1 MEREMLCAN
10 SDNALVKKFSE
21 ALVKQGVTEG
31 AQYYYTDD
39 DFHLPFFKIPKAYKK
54 ESPTD
59 PDVHFVF
66 VDIDSNPPVLAK
78 EEYTVHGNY
87 VHEHIADA
95 DKAAELVVQLIKAE
109 MVEVAI
115 VYPDRMAGFF
125 VGNTGDPEKNVGIIA
140 ENFETIKGYL
150 ENDMA
155 AMNGGHMHTLF
166 PKIFPKYL
174 QYGPT
179 TKHRIPGINIYLV
192 SSVLAEHP
200 EFYIIQ

>member
-21 ALVKQGVTEG
+21 ALVKQGVAEG
-31 AQYYYTDD
+31 AQYYHTDD

-54 ESPTD
+54 ESPDD

-95 DKAAELVVQLIKAE
+95 DRAAALVAQLLKAE

-115 VYPDRMAGFF
+115 VYPDRMTGFF
-125 VGNTGDPEKNVGIIA
+125 VNNTGDPQKMLILLEKISEKLKDILRVIWLRCA
-140 ENFETIKGYL
+140 EDICI
-150 ENDMA
+150 
-155 AMNGGHMHTLF
+155 
-166 PKIFPKYL
+166 PCFPKY
-174 QYGPT
+174 
-179 TKHRIPGINIYLV
+179 YLIIFSMV
-192 SSVLAEHP
+192 PRYST
-200 EFYIIQ
+200 EFLV